1 MARVLLIADDD
12 TRWPEPTRPPA
23 ELVRTDRFLRIHL
36 RTITEFRSLVR
47 ETRPDVVHAD
57 GPAAVRVA
65 SLLTRFAPSGHRPR
79 VLASAAADPPGG
91 VTGWLTRRGLCNADR
106 VIARSRVEAD
116 RYHSLGVKR
125 ARVTLI
131 PFGAEESAAPDP
143 VAFRRSLDI
152 PDSGRLVIAAGRF
165 EAASALKSAVWAFDV
180 VKYAVPDL
188 YLVLVGDGPERD
200 RLARFARALGFD
212 DYRVRFAGGRD
223 DAAALFGLA
232 EVVWVT
238 QTRGGV
244 ELALAALAAG
254 RPVVAARTPEL
265 AEVVEDG
272 VTGRLVDP
280 LDRVHLA
287 AVTNE
292 LLENPDLARSLAL
305 TGRQRVAEQ
314 FPASEVGKRFADVY
328 RVLAAG

>member
-116 RYHSLGVKR
+116 RYHSLGVER

-152 PDSGRLVIAAGRF
+152 PDS
-165 EAASALKSAVWAFDV
+165 ASAT
-180 VKYAVPDL
+180 VPS
-188 YLVLVGDGPERD
+188 
-200 RLARFARALGFD
+200 
-212 DYRVRFAGGRD
+212 
-223 DAAALFGLA
+223 
-232 EVVWVT
+232 
-238 QTRGGV
+238 
-244 ELALAALAAG
+244 
-254 RPVVAARTPEL
+254 
-265 AEVVEDG
+265 
-272 VTGRLVDP
+272 VTGSRGSP
-280 LDRVHLA
+280 G
-287 AVTNE
+287 
-292 LLENPDLARSLAL
+292 RSGS
-305 TGRQRVAEQ
+305 TTT
-314 FPASEVGKRFADVY
+314 ASGSRGVGTTR
-328 RVLAAG
+328 RPCSGWRRSPG